1 MGYLQWGTRRA
12 PPLSSP
18 TIVLILLNCVVYV
31 VLILGGDFAY
41 NLLAFSGSAFYQAH
55 AYWQL
60 VTSMFVHFGIL
71 HIAFNMYGLY
81 YFGRINENEFST
93 PQYLAIYFGSGLIG
107 NVASLLL
114 LAPDTL
120 SGGASGA
127 IFGLLG
133 SYVIIERRARRMG
146 MALGYAAFIL
156 IISALSGP
164 DVNNFAHLAG
174 LLGGLG
180 LGLLFTPNRA
190 SGGYS
195 VGYTYTT

>member
-18 TIVLILLNCVVYV
+18 TIVLILLNCVVYAI
-31 VLILGGDFAY
+31 LILGGDFAY
-41 NLLAFSGSAFYQAH
+41 NLLALSGSAFYQAH

-60 VTSMFVHFGIL
+60 LTSMFVHFGIL

-146 MALGYAAFIL
+146 MALAYAAFIL

-180 LGLLFTPNRA
+180 LGLLFTPTRS
-190 SGGYS
+190 SGGYN

>member
-1 MGYLQWGTRRA
+1 LGYFHWGTRKA
-12 PPLSSP
+12 SPLSSP

-31 VLILGGDFAY
+31 ILLLGGAFAY
-41 NLLAFSGSAFYQAH
+41 TFLALSGNAFYQAH
-55 AYWQL
+55 AYWQI

-81 YFGRINENEFST
+81 YFGRINEIEFSI

-107 NVASLLL
+107 NIASLLL

-133 SYVIIERRARRMG
+133 SYVILERRARRMG
-146 MALGYAAFIL
+146 MALAYAAFIL
-156 IISALSGP
+156 IVSALSAP

-174 LLGGLG
+174 LIGGLS
-180 LGLLFTPNRA
+180 LGLLFTPSRA